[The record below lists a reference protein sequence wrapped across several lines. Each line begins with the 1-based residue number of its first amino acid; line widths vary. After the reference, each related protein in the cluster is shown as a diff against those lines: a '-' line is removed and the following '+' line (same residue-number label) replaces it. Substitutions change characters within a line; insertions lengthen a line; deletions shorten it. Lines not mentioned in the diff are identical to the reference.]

1 MGLRTLDLSCAME
14 IALELRAS
22 KTAQYN
28 LGAWR
33 NHFRSGREICPVEAM
48 ALLQRHHPERFGNG
62 AEVLKPLFRRANG
75 GPILSSQVK
84 IMLANAAEEC
94 GMPPDRMGSHSL
106 RIGGASALLHAGIQ
120 IENIMRWG
128 RWLSNSFQRYLWEA
142 NETAQGVSRK
152 MSDDTTTLAV
162 TRMGR

>member
-1 MGLRTLDLSCAME
+1 M
-14 IALELRAS
+14 
-22 KTAQYN
+22 
-28 LGAWR
+28 
-33 NHFRSGREICPVEAM
+33 EAM

-62 AEVLKPLFRRANG
+62 AEILKPLFRRANG
-75 GPILSSQVK
+75 GPILTSQVK
-84 IMLANAAEEC
+84 MMLANAAEEC

-162 TRMGR
+162 TRLGR